1 MKKII
6 FLTCIFLI
14 FNLSYAEEIELK
26 TREDVEI
33 EKMEE
38 QIKNLQDKIENTKK
52 LKSAKDN
59 KNLKVALVLS
69 GGGVKGYA
77 HLGVLRVLERENIKI
92 DYITGT
98 SIGAFVGTL
107 YSIGYSV
114 DEIEKFL
121 DDLNISTFLETV
133 TDNTNLSLE
142 KKESLKKYSAY
153 LSFDN
158 ELNFSFPKGLRGTGE
173 AYLLLKDLLGNYEY
187 MDSFDNFPIPLRI
200 VATNLNT
207 GETKAF
213 SKGDVAKILIASM
226 AIPSIFEPMKIDGEI
241 YVDGLVT
248 RNLPVEEAY
257 DMGADIVIASDIGAP
272 VVEKDDYN
280 ILSVMNQAS
289 TIQASNITKIS
300 REKASILI
308 SPDVKDIS
316 ALDSSKK
323 KELMKLG
330 KVAAEKE
337 IDKIRLLTKNDNEK
351 KKEKFVNDNDV
362 KITINK
368 IEYSEKFSNNTI
380 IVLNDIFKD
389 LLNKPIS
396 KKDIDKKIINIYS
409 SKYMDKVYYT
419 IDGNTLII
427 AGEKPHSNKVGL
439 GFNYLT
445 GYGTTFNI
453 GSDLFFNGK
462 FKNNINLNLKFGDY
476 LGADLSTLSYYG
488 VKNRFGFFTNI
499 GYNESPFF
507 LYENKRKIAKFINRE
522 AYFKLGIFNQPTN
535 NTILSYGVLSE
546 FSSLKQNTGGDTS
559 KSLEYS
565 ENSTKTYLSFKYD
578 SLDSI
583 SNPMKGVK
591 ASFNY
596 NFAGSFGNSKSN
608 LYGPAYTVRGYVP
621 LNPKFSLTYGLDY
634 SSLRGDKIRAD
645 RRIKLG
651 GMHTN
656 MNNNEFEFYGFN
668 YQEKQLK
675 DLINLTLGFKHKIV
689 YSLYFS
695 TKFNIATFNEANSLQ
710 MQNSRA
716 RMWKN
721 YSQGLGFSLSY
732 DSPIG
737 PIEFSVSS
745 DLKNIKP
752 IGSIS
757 IGYKFD

>member
-6 FLTCIFLI
+6 FLTYIFLI
-14 FNLSYAEEIELK
+14 FNLAYTEEIQLK
-26 TREDVEI
+26 TKEDVEI

-98 SIGAFVGTL
+98 SIGALVGTL

-121 DDLNISTFLETV
+121 DDVNVSSFLETV

-158 ELNFSFPKGLRGTGE
+158 ELNFSFPKGLKGTGE
-173 AYLLLKDLLGNYEY
+173 EYLILKKILGKYEY

-213 SKGDVAKILIASM
+213 SKGDVAKVLIASM

-241 YVDGLVT
+241 YVDGLVS

-257 DMGADIVIASDIGAP
+257 EMGADIVIASDIGAP

-280 ILSVMNQAS
+280 ILSVMSQAN
-289 TIQASNITKIS
+289 TIQASNITKVS

-308 SPDVKDIS
+308 SPDIKDIS
-316 ALDSSKK
+316 AIASSKK
-323 KELMKLG
+323 EELMKLG

-362 KITINK
+362 KIIINK

-380 IVLNDIFKD
+380 IVLNDIFKS
-389 LLNKPIS
+389 LLNKPIT
-396 KKDIDKKIINIYS
+396 KKEIDKKIIDIYS

-419 IDGNTLII
+419 IDDNTLII
-427 AGEKPHSNKVGL
+427 DGEKPHSNRVGL

-445 GYGTTFNI
+445 GHGTTFNI

-462 FKNNINLNLKFGDY
+462 FKNSIDLNLKFGDY
-476 LGADLSTLSYYG
+476 LGTDLATLSYYG
-488 VKNRFGFFTNI
+488 IKNRFGFLTNI
-499 GYNESPFF
+499 GYDENPFF
-507 LYENKRKIAKFINRE
+507 LYDNRKKIAKFISRE
-522 AYFKLGIFNQPTN
+522 AYFKLGLFTQPTN
-535 NTILSYGVLSE
+535 NTMFSYGLLSK
-546 FSSLKQNTGGDTS
+546 FSSLKQDTGGNET

-565 ENSTKTYLSFKYD
+565 ENSTKTYLSYKYN

-583 SNPMKGVK
+583 TNPMKGVK
-591 ASFNY
+591 ADFNY
-596 NFAGSFGNSKSN
+596 TFSSSFGKSKSN
-608 LYGPAYTVRGYVP
+608 LYGPAFTLKAYAPIT
-621 LNPKFSLTYGLDY
+621 PKFSFIYGLNY
-634 SSLRGDKIRAD
+634 SSLRGDNIRAD

-651 GMHTN
+651 GIYTN
-656 MNNNEFEFYGFN
+656 MDTNDFEFYGFN
-668 YQEKQLK
+668 YQEKQVK
-675 DLINLTLGFKHKIV
+675 DLISLTLGFKHKIV

-695 TKFNIATFNEANSLQ
+695 TKFNIATFNEENFI
-710 MQNSRA
+710 QNNRT
-716 RMWKN
+716 RMWKD
-721 YSQGLGFSLSY
+721 YSQGLAFSLSY

-737 PIEFSVSS
+737 PIEFSISS
-745 DLKNIKP
+745 DLKNKKP

>member
-6 FLTCIFLI
+6 FLTYIFLI
-14 FNLSYAEEIELK
+14 FNLAYTEEIQLK
-26 TREDVEI
+26 TKEDVEI

-98 SIGAFVGTL
+98 SIGALVGTL

-121 DDLNISTFLETV
+121 DDVNVSSFLETV

-158 ELNFSFPKGLRGTGE
+158 ELNFSFPKGLKGTGE
-173 AYLLLKDLLGNYEY
+173 EYLILKKILGKYEY

-213 SKGDVAKILIASM
+213 SKGDVAKVLIASM

-241 YVDGLVT
+241 YVDGLVS

-257 DMGADIVIASDIGAP
+257 EMGADIVIASDIGAP

-280 ILSVMNQAS
+280 ILSVMSQAN
-289 TIQASNITKIS
+289 TIQASNITKVS

-308 SPDVKDIS
+308 SPDIKDIS
-316 ALDSSKK
+316 AIASSKK
-323 KELMKLG
+323 EELMKLG

-362 KITINK
+362 KIIINK

-380 IVLNDIFKD
+380 IVLNDIFKS
-389 LLNKPIS
+389 LLNKPIT
-396 KKDIDKKIINIYS
+396 KKEIDKKIIDIYS

-419 IDGNTLII
+419 IDDNTLII
-427 AGEKPHSNKVGL
+427 DGEKPHSNRVGL

-445 GYGTTFNI
+445 GHGTTFNI

-462 FKNNINLNLKFGDY
+462 FKNSIDLNLKFGDY
-476 LGADLSTLSYYG
+476 LGTDLATLSYYG
-488 VKNRFGFFTNI
+488 IKNRFGFLTNI
-499 GYNESPFF
+499 GYDENPFF
-507 LYENKRKIAKFINRE
+507 LYDNRKKIAKFISRE
-522 AYFKLGIFNQPTN
+522 AYFKLGLFTQPTN
-535 NTILSYGVLSE
+535 NTMFSYGLLSK
-546 FSSLKQNTGGDTS
+546 FSSLKQDTGGNET

-565 ENSTKTYLSFKYD
+565 ENSTKTYLSYKYN

-583 SNPMKGVK
+583 TNPMKGVK
-591 ASFNY
+591 ADFNY
-596 NFAGSFGNSKSN
+596 TFSSSFGKSKSN
-608 LYGPAYTVRGYVP
+608 LYGPAFTLKAYAPIT
-621 LNPKFSLTYGLDY
+621 PKFSFIYGLNY
-634 SSLRGDKIRAD
+634 SSLRGDNIRAD

-651 GMHTN
+651 GIYTN
-656 MNNNEFEFYGFN
+656 MDTNDFEFYGFN
-668 YQEKQLK
+668 YQEKQVK
-675 DLINLTLGFKHKIV
+675 DLISLTLGFKHKIV

-695 TKFNIATFNEANSLQ
+695 TKFNIATFNEENF
-710 MQNSRA
+710 MQNNRT
-716 RMWKN
+716 RMWKD
-721 YSQGLGFSLSY
+721 YSQGLAFSLSY

-737 PIEFSVSS
+737 PIEFSISS
-745 DLKNIKP
+745 DLKNKKP

>member
-6 FLTCIFLI
+6 FLTYIFLI
-14 FNLSYAEEIELK
+14 FNLAYTEEIQLK
-26 TREDVEI
+26 TKEDVEI

-98 SIGAFVGTL
+98 SIGALVGTL

-121 DDLNISTFLETV
+121 DDVNVSSFLETV

-158 ELNFSFPKGLRGTGE
+158 ELNFSFPKGLKGTGE
-173 AYLLLKDLLGNYEY
+173 EYLILKKILGKYEY

-213 SKGDVAKILIASM
+213 SKGDVAKVLIASM

-241 YVDGLVT
+241 YVDGLVS

-280 ILSVMNQAS
+280 ILSVMSQAN
-289 TIQASNITKIS
+289 TIQASNITKVS

-308 SPDVKDIS
+308 SPDIKDIS
-316 ALDSSKK
+316 AIASSKK
-323 KELMKLG
+323 EELMKLG
-330 KVAAEKE
+330 KLAAEKE

-362 KITINK
+362 KIIINK
-368 IEYSEKFSNNTI
+368 IEYSEKFSNNTV
-380 IVLNDIFKD
+380 IVLNDIFKS
-389 LLNKPIS
+389 LLNKPIT
-396 KKDIDKKIINIYS
+396 KKEIDKKIIDIYS

-419 IDGNTLII
+419 IDDNTLII
-427 AGEKPHSNKVGL
+427 DGEKPHSNRVGL

-462 FKNNINLNLKFGDY
+462 FKNSVDLNLKFGDY
-476 LGADLSTLSYYG
+476 LGADLATLSYYG
-488 VKNRFGFFTNI
+488 IKNRFGFLTNI
-499 GYNESPFF
+499 GYDENPFF
-507 LYENKRKIAKFINRE
+507 LYDNRKKIAKFISRE
-522 AYFKLGIFNQPTN
+522 AYFKLGLFTQPTN
-535 NTILSYGVLSE
+535 NTMFSYGLLSK
-546 FSSLKQNTGGDTS
+546 FSSLKQDTGGNET

-565 ENSTKTYLSFKYD
+565 ENSTKTYLSYKYN

-583 SNPMKGVK
+583 TNPMKGVK
-591 ASFNY
+591 ADFNY
-596 NFAGSFGNSKSN
+596 TFSSSFGKSKSN
-608 LYGPAYTVRGYVP
+608 LYGPAFTLKAYAPIT
-621 LNPKFSLTYGLDY
+621 PKFSFIYGLNY
-634 SSLRGDKIRAD
+634 SSLRGDNIRAD

-651 GMHTN
+651 GIYTN
-656 MNNNEFEFYGFN
+656 MDTNDFEFYGFN
-668 YQEKQLK
+668 YQEKQVK
-675 DLINLTLGFKHKIV
+675 DLISLTLGFKHKIV

-695 TKFNIATFNEANSLQ
+695 TKFNIATFNEENF
-710 MQNSRA
+710 MQNNRT
-716 RMWKN
+716 RMWKD
-721 YSQGLGFSLSY
+721 YSQGLAFSLSY

-737 PIEFSVSS
+737 PIEFSISS
-745 DLKNIKP
+745 DLKNKKP

>member
-6 FLTCIFLI
+6 FLTYIFLI
-14 FNLSYAEEIELK
+14 FNLAYTEEIQLK
-26 TREDVEI
+26 TKEDVEI

-98 SIGAFVGTL
+98 SIGALVGTL

-121 DDLNISTFLETV
+121 DDVNVSSFLETV

-158 ELNFSFPKGLRGTGE
+158 ELNFSFPKGLKGTGE
-173 AYLLLKDLLGNYEY
+173 EYLILKKILGKYEY

-213 SKGDVAKILIASM
+213 SKGDVAKVLIASM

-241 YVDGLVT
+241 YVDGLVS

-280 ILSVMNQAS
+280 ILSVMSQAN
-289 TIQASNITKIS
+289 TIQASNITKVS

-308 SPDVKDIS
+308 SPDIKDIS
-316 ALDSSKK
+316 AIASSKK
-323 KELMKLG
+323 EELMKLG

-337 IDKIRLLTKNDNEK
+337 IDKIRLLAKADNQK
-351 KKEKFVNDNDV
+351 KKEKFVSDNDV
-362 KITINK
+362 KIIINK

-380 IVLNDIFKD
+380 IVLNDIFKS
-389 LLNKPIS
+389 LLNKPIT
-396 KKDIDKKIINIYS
+396 KKEIDKKIIDIYS

-419 IDGNTLII
+419 IDDNTLII
-427 AGEKPHSNKVGL
+427 DGEKPHSNRVGL

-445 GYGTTFNI
+445 GHGTTFNI

-462 FKNNINLNLKFGDY
+462 FKNSIDLNLKFGDY
-476 LGADLSTLSYYG
+476 LGTDLATLSYYG
-488 VKNRFGFFTNI
+488 IKNRFGFLTNI
-499 GYNESPFF
+499 GYDENPFF
-507 LYENKRKIAKFINRE
+507 LYDNRKKIAKFISRE
-522 AYFKLGIFNQPTN
+522 AYFKLGLFTQPTN
-535 NTILSYGVLSE
+535 NTMFSYGLLSK
-546 FSSLKQNTGGDTS
+546 FSSLKQDTGGNET

-565 ENSTKTYLSFKYD
+565 ENSTKTYLSYKYN

-583 SNPMKGVK
+583 TNPMKGVK
-591 ASFNY
+591 ADFNY
-596 NFAGSFGNSKSN
+596 TFSSSFGKSKSN
-608 LYGPAYTVRGYVP
+608 LYGPAFTLKAYAPIT
-621 LNPKFSLTYGLDY
+621 PKFSFIYGLNY
-634 SSLRGDKIRAD
+634 SSLRGDNIRAD

-651 GMHTN
+651 GIYTN
-656 MNNNEFEFYGFN
+656 MDTNDFEFYGFN
-668 YQEKQLK
+668 YQEKQVK
-675 DLINLTLGFKHKIV
+675 DLISLTLGFKHKIV

-695 TKFNIATFNEANSLQ
+695 TKFNIATFNEENF
-710 MQNSRA
+710 MQNNRT
-716 RMWKN
+716 RMWKD
-721 YSQGLGFSLSY
+721 YSQGLAFSLSY

-737 PIEFSVSS
+737 PIEFSISS
-745 DLKNIKP
+745 DLKNKKP

>member
-6 FLTCIFLI
+6 FLTYIFLI
-14 FNLSYAEEIELK
+14 FNLAYTEEIQLK
-26 TREDVEI
+26 TKEDVEI

-98 SIGAFVGTL
+98 SIGALVGTL

-121 DDLNISTFLETV
+121 DDVNVSSFLETV

-158 ELNFSFPKGLRGTGE
+158 ELNFSFPKGLKGTGE
-173 AYLLLKDLLGNYEY
+173 EYLILKKILGKYEY

-213 SKGDVAKILIASM
+213 SKGDVAKVLIASM

-241 YVDGLVT
+241 YVDGLVS

-257 DMGADIVIASDIGAP
+257 EMGADIVIASDIGAP

-280 ILSVMNQAS
+280 ILSVMSQAN
-289 TIQASNITKIS
+289 TIQASNITKVS

-308 SPDVKDIS
+308 SPDIKDIS
-316 ALDSSKK
+316 AIASSKK
-323 KELMKLG
+323 EELMKLG
-330 KVAAEKE
+330 KLAAEKE

-362 KITINK
+362 KIVINK
-368 IEYSEKFSNNTI
+368 IEYSEKFSNNTV
-380 IVLNDIFKD
+380 IVLNDIFKS
-389 LLNKPIS
+389 LLNKPIT
-396 KKDIDKKIINIYS
+396 KKEIDKKIIDIYS

-419 IDGNTLII
+419 IDDNTLII
-427 AGEKPHSNKVGL
+427 DGEKPHSNRVGL

-462 FKNNINLNLKFGDY
+462 FKNSIDLNLKFGDY
-476 LGADLSTLSYYG
+476 LGTDLATLSYYG
-488 VKNRFGFFTNI
+488 IKNRFGFLTNI
-499 GYNESPFF
+499 GYDENPFF
-507 LYENKRKIAKFINRE
+507 LYDNRKKIAKFISRE
-522 AYFKLGIFNQPTN
+522 AYFKLGLFTQPTN
-535 NTILSYGVLSE
+535 NTMFSYGLLSK
-546 FSSLKQNTGGDTS
+546 FSSLKQDTGGNET

-565 ENSTKTYLSFKYD
+565 ENSTKTYLSYKYN

-583 SNPMKGVK
+583 TNPMKGVK
-591 ASFNY
+591 ADFNY
-596 NFAGSFGNSKSN
+596 TFSSSFGKSKSN
-608 LYGPAYTVRGYVP
+608 LYGPAFTLKAYAPIT
-621 LNPKFSLTYGLDY
+621 PKFSFIYGLNY
-634 SSLRGDKIRAD
+634 SSLRGDNIRAD

-651 GMHTN
+651 GIYTN
-656 MNNNEFEFYGFN
+656 MDTNDFEFYGFN
-668 YQEKQLK
+668 YQEKQVK
-675 DLINLTLGFKHKIV
+675 DLISLTLGFKHKIV

-695 TKFNIATFNEANSLQ
+695 TKFNIATFNEENF
-710 MQNSRA
+710 MQNNRTG
-716 RMWKN
+716 MWKD
-721 YSQGLGFSLSY
+721 YSQGLAFSLSY

-737 PIEFSVSS
+737 PIEFSISS
-745 DLKNIKP
+745 DLKNKKP

>member
-6 FLTCIFLI
+6 FLTYIFLI
-14 FNLSYAEEIELK
+14 FNLTYAEEIQLK
-26 TREDVEI
+26 TKEDVEI

-38 QIKNLQDKIENTKK
+38 QIKNLQTKIENTKK

-121 DDLNISTFLETV
+121 DDVNVSNFLETIA
-133 TDNTNLSLE
+133 DNTNLSLE
-142 KKESLKKYSAY
+142 KKESLKKYSVH

-173 AYLLLKDLLGNYEY
+173 AYLLLKSLLGNYEY

-213 SKGDVAKILIASM
+213 SKGDVAKTLIASM

-337 IDKIRLLTKNDNEK
+337 IDKIRLLTKNNNEK

-419 IDGNTLII
+419 IDDNTLII

-476 LGADLSTLSYYG
+476 LGADLGTLSYYG

-535 NTILSYGVLSE
+535 NTMLSYGVLSE

-608 LYGPAYTVRGYVP
+608 SYGPAYTIRGYVP

-675 DLINLTLGFKHKIV
+675 DLINLTLGFKHKVV
-689 YSLYFS
+689 YSLYFN

-710 MQNSRA
+710 NNRA
-716 RMWKN
+716 RMWKD

>member
-6 FLTCIFLI
+6 FLTYIFLI
-14 FNLSYAEEIELK
+14 FNLAYTEEIQLK
-26 TREDVEI
+26 TKEDVEI

-98 SIGAFVGTL
+98 SIGALVGTL

-121 DDLNISTFLETV
+121 DDVNVSSFLETV

-158 ELNFSFPKGLRGTGE
+158 ELNFSFPKGLKGTGE
-173 AYLLLKDLLGNYEY
+173 EYLILKKILGKYEY

-213 SKGDVAKILIASM
+213 SKGDVAKVLIASM

-241 YVDGLVT
+241 YVDGLVS

-257 DMGADIVIASDIGAP
+257 EMGADIVIASDIGAP

-280 ILSVMNQAS
+280 ILSVMSQAN
-289 TIQASNITKIS
+289 TIQASNITKVS

-308 SPDVKDIS
+308 SPDIKDIS
-316 ALDSSKK
+316 AIASSKK
-323 KELMKLG
+323 EELMKLG
-330 KVAAEKE
+330 KLAAEKE

-362 KITINK
+362 KIIINK
-368 IEYSEKFSNNTI
+368 IEYSEKFSNNTV
-380 IVLNDIFKD
+380 IVLNDIFKS
-389 LLNKPIS
+389 LLNKPIT
-396 KKDIDKKIINIYS
+396 KKEIDKKIIDIYS

-419 IDGNTLII
+419 IDDNTLII
-427 AGEKPHSNKVGL
+427 DGEKPHSNRVGL

-462 FKNNINLNLKFGDY
+462 FKNSVDLNLKFGDY
-476 LGADLSTLSYYG
+476 LGADLATLSYYG
-488 VKNRFGFFTNI
+488 IKNRFGFLTNI
-499 GYNESPFF
+499 GYDENPFF
-507 LYENKRKIAKFINRE
+507 LYDNRKKNAKFISRE
-522 AYFKLGIFNQPTN
+522 AYFKLGLFTQPTN
-535 NTILSYGVLSE
+535 NTMFSYGLLSK
-546 FSSLKQNTGGDTS
+546 FSSLKQDTGGNET

-565 ENSTKTYLSFKYD
+565 ENSTKTYLSYKYN

-583 SNPMKGVK
+583 TNPMKGVK
-591 ASFNY
+591 ADFNY
-596 NFAGSFGNSKSN
+596 TFSSSFGKSKSN
-608 LYGPAYTVRGYVP
+608 LYGPAFTLKAYAPIT
-621 LNPKFSLTYGLDY
+621 PKFSFIYGLNY
-634 SSLRGDKIRAD
+634 SSLRGDNIRAD

-651 GMHTN
+651 GIYTN
-656 MNNNEFEFYGFN
+656 MDTNDFEFYGFN
-668 YQEKQLK
+668 YQEKQVK
-675 DLINLTLGFKHKIV
+675 DLISLTLGFKHKIV

-695 TKFNIATFNEANSLQ
+695 TKFNIATFNEENF
-710 MQNSRA
+710 MQNNRT
-716 RMWKN
+716 RMWKD
-721 YSQGLGFSLSY
+721 YSQGLAFSLSY

-737 PIEFSVSS
+737 PIEFSISS
-745 DLKNIKP
+745 DLKNKKP

>member
-6 FLTCIFLI
+6 FLTYIFLI
-14 FNLSYAEEIELK
+14 FNLAYTEEIQLK
-26 TREDVEI
+26 TKEDVEI

-98 SIGAFVGTL
+98 SIGALIGTL

-121 DDLNISTFLETV
+121 DDINVSSFLETV

-158 ELNFSFPKGLRGTGE
+158 ELNFSFPKGLKGTGE
-173 AYLLLKDLLGNYEY
+173 EYLILKKMLGKYEY
-187 MDSFDNFPIPLRI
+187 MDSFDNFPIPLRT

-213 SKGDVAKILIASM
+213 SKGDVAKVLIASM

-241 YVDGLVT
+241 YVDGLVS

-280 ILSVMNQAS
+280 ILSVMSQAN
-289 TIQASNITKIS
+289 TIQASNITKVS

-308 SPDVKDIS
+308 SPDIKDIS
-316 ALDSSKK
+316 AIASSKK
-323 KELMKLG
+323 EELMKLG

-351 KKEKFVNDNDV
+351 KKEKFVSDNDV
-362 KITINK
+362 KIIINK
-368 IEYSEKFSNNTI
+368 IEYSEKFSNNSI
-380 IVLNDIFKD
+380 IVLNDIFKS
-389 LLNKPIS
+389 LLHKPIT
-396 KKDIDKKIINIYS
+396 KKEIDKKIIDIYS

-419 IDGNTLII
+419 IDDNTLII
-427 AGEKPHSNKVGL
+427 DGEKPHSNRVGL

-462 FKNNINLNLKFGDY
+462 FKNSVDLNLKFGDY
-476 LGADLSTLSYYG
+476 LGADLATLSYYG
-488 VKNRFGFFTNI
+488 IKNRFGFLTNI
-499 GYNESPFF
+499 GYDENPFF
-507 LYENKRKIAKFINRE
+507 LYDNRKKIAKFISRE
-522 AYFKLGIFNQPTN
+522 AYFKLGLFTQPTN
-535 NTILSYGVLSE
+535 NTMFSYGLLSK
-546 FSSLKQNTGGDTS
+546 FSSLKQDTGGNET

-565 ENSTKTYLSFKYD
+565 ENSTKTYLSYKYN

-583 SNPMKGVK
+583 TNPMKGVK
-591 ASFNY
+591 ADFNY
-596 NFAGSFGNSKSN
+596 TFSSSFGKSKSN
-608 LYGPAYTVRGYVP
+608 LYGPAFTLKAYAPIT
-621 LNPKFSLTYGLDY
+621 PKFSFIYGLNY
-634 SSLRGDKIRAD
+634 SSLRGDNIRAD

-651 GMHTN
+651 GIYTN
-656 MNNNEFEFYGFN
+656 MDTNDFEFYGFN
-668 YQEKQLK
+668 YQEKQVK
-675 DLINLTLGFKHKIV
+675 DLISLTLGFKHKIV

-695 TKFNIATFNEANSLQ
+695 TKFNIATFNEENF
-710 MQNSRA
+710 MQNNRT
-716 RMWKN
+716 RMWKD
-721 YSQGLGFSLSY
+721 YSQGLAFSLSY

-737 PIEFSVSS
+737 PIEFSISS
-745 DLKNIKP
+745 DLKNKKP

>member
-6 FLTCIFLI
+6 FLTYIFLI

-38 QIKNLQDKIENTKK
+38 QIKKLQDKIENTKK
-52 LKSAKDN
+52 LKSAKNN

-114 DEIEKFL
+114 DEIEKLL

-158 ELNFSFPKGLRGTGE
+158 ELNFSFPKGLKGTGE
-173 AYLLLKDLLGNYEY
+173 EYLILKKMLGKYEY
-187 MDSFDNFPIPLRI
+187 MDNFDDFPIPLRI

-213 SKGDVAKILIASM
+213 SKGDVAKALIASM

-280 ILSVMNQAS
+280 ILSVMSQAN
-289 TIQASNITKIS
+289 TIQASNITKVS

-316 ALDSSKK
+316 AIASSKK
-323 KELMKLG
+323 EELMKLG
-330 KVAAEKE
+330 KIAAEKE
-337 IDKIRLLTKNDNEK
+337 IDKIRLLAKNDNEK

-362 KITINK
+362 KVTINK

-419 IDGNTLII
+419 IDDDTLII
-427 AGEKPHSNKVGL
+427 DGEKPHSNKIGL

-476 LGADLSTLSYYG
+476 LGADLGTLSYYG

-507 LYENKRKIAKFINRE
+507 LYENKRKVAKFINRE

-535 NTILSYGVLSE
+535 NTMLSYGVLSE

-591 ASFNY
+591 ANFNY

-675 DLINLTLGFKHKIV
+675 DLINLTLGFKHKVV
-689 YSLYFS
+689 YSLYFN

-710 MQNSRA
+710 NNRA
-716 RMWKN
+716 RMWKD

>member
-1 MKKII
+1 
-6 FLTCIFLI
+6 
-14 FNLSYAEEIELK
+14 
-26 TREDVEI
+26 
-33 EKMEE
+33 
-38 QIKNLQDKIENTKK
+38 
-52 LKSAKDN
+52 
-59 KNLKVALVLS
+59 
-69 GGGVKGYA
+69 
-77 HLGVLRVLERENIKI
+77 
-92 DYITGT
+92 
-98 SIGAFVGTL
+98 
-107 YSIGYSV
+107 
-114 DEIEKFL
+114 
-121 DDLNISTFLETV
+121 
-133 TDNTNLSLE
+133 
-142 KKESLKKYSAY
+142 
-153 LSFDN
+153 
-158 ELNFSFPKGLRGTGE
+158 
-173 AYLLLKDLLGNYEY
+173 
-187 MDSFDNFPIPLRI
+187 
-200 VATNLNT
+200 
-207 GETKAF
+207 
-213 SKGDVAKILIASM
+213 
-226 AIPSIFEPMKIDGEI
+226 
-241 YVDGLVT
+241 
-248 RNLPVEEAY
+248 
-257 DMGADIVIASDIGAP
+257 
-272 VVEKDDYN
+272 
-280 ILSVMNQAS
+280 
-289 TIQASNITKIS
+289 
-300 REKASILI
+300 
-308 SPDVKDIS
+308 
-316 ALDSSKK
+316 
-323 KELMKLG
+323 MKLG
-330 KVAAEKE
+330 KVEAEKE

-476 LGADLSTLSYYG
+476 LGADLGTLSYYG

-535 NTILSYGVLSE
+535 NTMLSYGVLSE

-608 LYGPAYTVRGYVP
+608 SYGPAYTIRGYVP

-675 DLINLTLGFKHKIV
+675 DLINLTLGFKHKVV
-689 YSLYFS
+689 YSLYFN
-695 TKFNIATFNEANSLQ
+695 TKFNIATFNEANS
-710 MQNSRA
+710 MQNNRA
-716 RMWKN
+716 RMWKD

>member
-6 FLTCIFLI
+6 FLTYIFLI
-14 FNLSYAEEIELK
+14 FNLAYTEEIQLK
-26 TREDVEI
+26 TKEDVEI

-98 SIGAFVGTL
+98 SIGALVGTL

-121 DDLNISTFLETV
+121 DDVNVSSFLETV

-158 ELNFSFPKGLRGTGE
+158 ELNFSFPKGLKGTGE
-173 AYLLLKDLLGNYEY
+173 EYLILKKILGKYEY
-187 MDSFDNFPIPLRI
+187 MDSFDSFPIPLRI

-213 SKGDVAKILIASM
+213 SKGDVAKVLIASM

-241 YVDGLVT
+241 YVDGLVS

-257 DMGADIVIASDIGAP
+257 EMGADIVIASDIGAP

-280 ILSVMNQAS
+280 ILSVMSQAN
-289 TIQASNITKIS
+289 TIQASNITKVS

-308 SPDVKDIS
+308 SPDIKDIS
-316 ALDSSKK
+316 AIASSKK
-323 KELMKLG
+323 EELMKLG
-330 KVAAEKE
+330 KLAAEKE

-362 KITINK
+362 KIIINK
-368 IEYSEKFSNNTI
+368 IEYSEKFSNNTV
-380 IVLNDIFKD
+380 IVLNDIFKS
-389 LLNKPIS
+389 LLNKPIT
-396 KKDIDKKIINIYS
+396 KKEIDKKIIDIYS

-419 IDGNTLII
+419 IDDNTLII
-427 AGEKPHSNKVGL
+427 DGEKPHSNRVGL

-462 FKNNINLNLKFGDY
+462 FKNSVDLNLKFGDY
-476 LGADLSTLSYYG
+476 LGADLATLSYYG
-488 VKNRFGFFTNI
+488 IKNRFGFLTNI
-499 GYNESPFF
+499 GYDENPFF
-507 LYENKRKIAKFINRE
+507 LYDNRKKIAKFISRE
-522 AYFKLGIFNQPTN
+522 AYFKLGLFTQPTN
-535 NTILSYGVLSE
+535 NTMFSYGLLSK
-546 FSSLKQNTGGDTS
+546 FSSLKQDTGGNET

-565 ENSTKTYLSFKYD
+565 ENSTKTYLSYKYN

-583 SNPMKGVK
+583 TNPMKGVK
-591 ASFNY
+591 ADFNY
-596 NFAGSFGNSKSN
+596 TFSSSFGKSKSN
-608 LYGPAYTVRGYVP
+608 LYGPAFTLKAYAPIT
-621 LNPKFSLTYGLDY
+621 PKFSFIYGLNY
-634 SSLRGDKIRAD
+634 SSLRGDNIRAD

-651 GMHTN
+651 GIYTN
-656 MNNNEFEFYGFN
+656 MDTNDFEFYGFN
-668 YQEKQLK
+668 YQEKQVK
-675 DLINLTLGFKHKIV
+675 DLISLTLGFKHKIV

-695 TKFNIATFNEANSLQ
+695 TKFNIATFNEENF
-710 MQNSRA
+710 MQNNRT
-716 RMWKN
+716 RMWKD
-721 YSQGLGFSLSY
+721 YSQGLAFSLSY

-737 PIEFSVSS
+737 PIEFSISS
-745 DLKNIKP
+745 DLKNKKP

>member
-6 FLTCIFLI
+6 FLTYIFLI
-14 FNLSYAEEIELK
+14 FNLAYAEEIQLK
-26 TREDVEI
+26 TKEDVEI

-77 HLGVLRVLERENIKI
+77 HLGVLRVLEKENIKI

-98 SIGAFVGTL
+98 SIGAFIGTM

-114 DEIEKFL
+114 DEIEKLL
-121 DDLNISTFLETV
+121 DDLNIGNFLENV
-133 TDNTNLSLE
+133 TDNTNLSLD
-142 KKESLKKYSAY
+142 KKESLKKYSVH

-158 ELNFSFPKGLRGTGE
+158 ELNFSFPKGLKGTGE
-173 AYLLLKDLLGNYEY
+173 EYLILKKLLGKYEY
-187 MDSFDNFPIPLRI
+187 MDNFDNFPIPLRI

-213 SKGDVAKILIASM
+213 SRGDVAKVLIASM
-226 AIPSIFEPMKIDGEI
+226 SIPSIFEPMKIDGEI

-257 DMGADIVIASDIGAP
+257 EMGADIVIASDIGAP
-272 VVEKDDYN
+272 VIEKDDYN
-280 ILSVMNQAS
+280 ILSVLSQAN
-289 TIQASNITKIS
+289 TIQASNVTKIS

-323 KELMKLG
+323 EELIKLG

-337 IDKIRLLTKNDNEK
+337 LDKIKLLTKADNKK
-351 KKEKFVNDNDV
+351 KKENFVSDNDV

-389 LLNKPIS
+389 LLNKPIT
-396 KKDIDKKIINIYS
+396 KNDIDRKIVDIYS
-409 SKYMDKVYYT
+409 AKYMDKVYYT

-427 AGEKPHSNKVGL
+427 DGEKPHSNKIGL

-453 GSDLFFNGK
+453 GSDLVFNGK
-462 FKNNINLNLKFGDY
+462 FNNNINFNFKFGDY
-476 LGADLSTLSYYG
+476 LGADLATLSYYG
-488 VKNRFGFFTNI
+488 VKNRFGFLTDI
-499 GYNESPFF
+499 GYDENPFF
-507 LYENKRKIAKFINRE
+507 LYDNKRKSAKFISRE
-522 AYFKLGIFNQPTN
+522 AYFKLGLFTQPTN
-535 NTILSYGVLSE
+535 STMLSYGILSK
-546 FSSLKQNTGGDTS
+546 FSSLKQDTGGNET

-565 ENSTKTYLSFKYD
+565 ENSTKTYLSYKYN

-583 SNPMKGVK
+583 TNPMKGVK
-591 ASFNY
+591 ADFVY
-596 NFAGSFGNSKSN
+596 NFSSSFGKSKSN
-608 LYGPAYTVRGYVP
+608 LYGPTFTLKGYVP
-621 LNPKFSLTYGLDY
+621 VNPRFSLMYGLNY
-634 SSLRGDKIRAD
+634 SSLRGDNIRAD

-651 GMHTN
+651 GMYTN
-656 MNNNEFEFYGFN
+656 IDNNDFEFYGYN
-668 YQEKQLK
+668 YQEKQMK

-689 YSLYFS
+689 YSLYFN
-695 TKFNIATFNEANSLQ
+695 TKFNIATFNEDNPMQRYNS
-710 MQNSRA
+710 
-716 RMWKN
+716 RMWKD
-721 YSQGLGFSLSY
+721 YSQGLGFSLTY

-745 DLKNIKP
+745 DLQNIKP

>member
-6 FLTCIFLI
+6 FLTYIFLI
-14 FNLSYAEEIELK
+14 FNFTYAEEIQLK
-26 TREDVEI
+26 TKEDVEI

-98 SIGAFVGTL
+98 SIGALIGTL

-121 DDLNISTFLETV
+121 DDINVSSFLETV

-158 ELNFSFPKGLRGTGE
+158 ELNFSFPKGLKGTGE
-173 AYLLLKDLLGNYEY
+173 EYLILKKMLGKYEY

-213 SKGDVAKILIASM
+213 SKGDVAKVLIASM
-226 AIPSIFEPMKIDGEI
+226 SIPSIFEPMKIDGEI

-257 DMGADIVIASDIGAP
+257 EMGADIVIASDIGAP

-280 ILSVMNQAS
+280 ILSVMSQAN
-289 TIQASNITKIS
+289 TIQASNITKVS

-308 SPDVKDIS
+308 SPDIKDIS
-316 ALDSSKK
+316 AIASSKK
-323 KELMKLG
+323 EELMKLG

-362 KITINK
+362 KIIINK

-380 IVLNDIFKD
+380 IVLNDIFKS
-389 LLNKPIS
+389 LLNKPIT
-396 KKDIDKKIINIYS
+396 KKEIDKKIIDIYS

-419 IDGNTLII
+419 IDDNTLII
-427 AGEKPHSNKVGL
+427 DGEKPHSNRVGL

-462 FKNNINLNLKFGDY
+462 FKNSIDLNLKFGDY
-476 LGADLSTLSYYG
+476 LGTDLATLSYYG
-488 VKNRFGFFTNI
+488 IKNRFGFLTNI
-499 GYNESPFF
+499 GYDENPFF
-507 LYENKRKIAKFINRE
+507 LYDNRKKIAKFISRE
-522 AYFKLGIFNQPTN
+522 AYFKLGLFTQPTN
-535 NTILSYGVLSE
+535 NTMFSYGLLSK
-546 FSSLKQNTGGDTS
+546 FSSLKQDTGGNET

-565 ENSTKTYLSFKYD
+565 ENSTKTYLSYKYN

-583 SNPMKGVK
+583 TNPMKGVK
-591 ASFNY
+591 ADFNY
-596 NFAGSFGNSKSN
+596 TFSSSFGKSKSN
-608 LYGPAYTVRGYVP
+608 LYGPAFTLKAYAPIT
-621 LNPKFSLTYGLDY
+621 PKFSFIYGLNY
-634 SSLRGDKIRAD
+634 SSLRGDNIRAD

-651 GMHTN
+651 GIYTN
-656 MNNNEFEFYGFN
+656 MDTNDFEFYGFN
-668 YQEKQLK
+668 YQEKQVK
-675 DLINLTLGFKHKIV
+675 DLISLTLGFKHKIV

-695 TKFNIATFNEANSLQ
+695 TKFNIATFNEENF
-710 MQNSRA
+710 MQNNRT
-716 RMWKN
+716 RMWKD
-721 YSQGLGFSLSY
+721 YSQGLAFSLSY

-737 PIEFSVSS
+737 PIEFSISS
-745 DLKNIKP
+745 DLKNKKP

>member
-6 FLTCIFLI
+6 FLTYIFLI
-14 FNLSYAEEIELK
+14 FNFAYAEEIRLK
-26 TREDVEI
+26 TKEDVEI

-98 SIGAFVGTL
+98 SIGALVGTL

-121 DDLNISTFLETV
+121 DDVNVSSFLETV

-158 ELNFSFPKGLRGTGE
+158 ELNFSFPKGLKGTGE
-173 AYLLLKDLLGNYEY
+173 EYLILKKILGKYEY

-213 SKGDVAKILIASM
+213 SKGDVAKVLIASM

-241 YVDGLVT
+241 YVDGLVS

-257 DMGADIVIASDIGAP
+257 EMGADIVIASDIGAP

-280 ILSVMNQAS
+280 ILSVMSQAN
-289 TIQASNITKIS
+289 TIQASNITKVS

-308 SPDVKDIS
+308 SPDIKDIS
-316 ALDSSKK
+316 AIASSKK
-323 KELMKLG
+323 EELMKLG

-362 KITINK
+362 KIIINK
-368 IEYSEKFSNNTI
+368 IEYSEKFSNNTV
-380 IVLNDIFKD
+380 IVLNDIFKS
-389 LLNKPIS
+389 LLNKPIT
-396 KKDIDKKIINIYS
+396 KKEIDKKIIDIYS

-419 IDGNTLII
+419 IDDNTLII
-427 AGEKPHSNKVGL
+427 DGEKPHSNRVGL

-462 FKNNINLNLKFGDY
+462 FKNSIDLNLKFGDY
-476 LGADLSTLSYYG
+476 LGTDLATLSYYG
-488 VKNRFGFFTNI
+488 IKNRFGFLTNI
-499 GYNESPFF
+499 GYDENPFF
-507 LYENKRKIAKFINRE
+507 LYDNRKKIAKFISRE
-522 AYFKLGIFNQPTN
+522 AYFKLGLFTQPTN
-535 NTILSYGVLSE
+535 NTMFSYGLLSK
-546 FSSLKQNTGGDTS
+546 FSSLKQDTGGNET

-565 ENSTKTYLSFKYD
+565 ENSTKTYLSYKYN

-583 SNPMKGVK
+583 TNPMKGVK
-591 ASFNY
+591 ADFNY
-596 NFAGSFGNSKSN
+596 TFSSSFGKSKSN
-608 LYGPAYTVRGYVP
+608 LYGPAFTLKAYAPIT
-621 LNPKFSLTYGLDY
+621 PKFSFIYGLNY
-634 SSLRGDKIRAD
+634 SSLRGDNIRAD

-651 GMHTN
+651 GIYTN
-656 MNNNEFEFYGFN
+656 MDTNDFEFYGFN
-668 YQEKQLK
+668 YQEKQVK
-675 DLINLTLGFKHKIV
+675 DLISLTLGFKHKIV

-695 TKFNIATFNEANSLQ
+695 TKFNIATFNEENF
-710 MQNSRA
+710 MQNNRT
-716 RMWKN
+716 RMWKD
-721 YSQGLGFSLSY
+721 YSQGLAFSLSY

-737 PIEFSVSS
+737 PIEFSISS
-745 DLKNIKP
+745 DLKNKKP

>member
-6 FLTCIFLI
+6 FLTYIFLI
-14 FNLSYAEEIELK
+14 FNFTYAEEIQLK
-26 TREDVEI
+26 TKEDVEI

-98 SIGAFVGTL
+98 SIGALVGTL

-121 DDLNISTFLETV
+121 DDVNVSSFLETV

-158 ELNFSFPKGLRGTGE
+158 ELNFSFPKGLKGTGE
-173 AYLLLKDLLGNYEY
+173 EYLILKKILGKYEY

-213 SKGDVAKILIASM
+213 SKGDVAKVLIASM

-241 YVDGLVT
+241 YVDGLVS

-257 DMGADIVIASDIGAP
+257 EMGADIVIASDIGAP

-280 ILSVMNQAS
+280 ILSVMSQAN
-289 TIQASNITKIS
+289 TIQASNITKVS

-308 SPDVKDIS
+308 SPDIKDIS
-316 ALDSSKK
+316 AIASSKK
-323 KELMKLG
+323 EELMKLG
-330 KVAAEKE
+330 KLAAEKE

-362 KITINK
+362 KIVINK
-368 IEYSEKFSNNTI
+368 IEYSEKFSNNTV
-380 IVLNDIFKD
+380 IVLNDIFKS
-389 LLNKPIS
+389 LLNKPIT
-396 KKDIDKKIINIYS
+396 KKEIDKKIIDIYS

-419 IDGNTLII
+419 IDDNTLII
-427 AGEKPHSNKVGL
+427 DGEKPHSNRVGL

-462 FKNNINLNLKFGDY
+462 FKNSVDLNLKFGDY
-476 LGADLSTLSYYG
+476 LGADLATLSYYG
-488 VKNRFGFFTNI
+488 IKNRFGFLTNI
-499 GYNESPFF
+499 GYDENPFF
-507 LYENKRKIAKFINRE
+507 LYDNRKKIAKFISRE
-522 AYFKLGIFNQPTN
+522 AYFKLGLFTQPTN
-535 NTILSYGVLSE
+535 NTMFSYGLLSK
-546 FSSLKQNTGGDTS
+546 FSSLKQDTGGNET

-565 ENSTKTYLSFKYD
+565 ENSTKTYLSYKYN

-583 SNPMKGVK
+583 TNPMKGVK
-591 ASFNY
+591 ADFNY
-596 NFAGSFGNSKSN
+596 TFSSSFGKSKSN
-608 LYGPAYTVRGYVP
+608 LYGPAFTLKAYAPIT
-621 LNPKFSLTYGLDY
+621 PKFSFIYGLNY
-634 SSLRGDKIRAD
+634 SSLRGDNIRAD

-651 GMHTN
+651 GIYTN
-656 MNNNEFEFYGFN
+656 MDTNDFEFYGFN
-668 YQEKQLK
+668 YQEKQVK
-675 DLINLTLGFKHKIV
+675 DLISLTLGFKHKIV

-695 TKFNIATFNEANSLQ
+695 TKFNIATFNEENF
-710 MQNSRA
+710 MQNNRT
-716 RMWKN
+716 RMWKD
-721 YSQGLGFSLSY
+721 YSQGLAFSLSY

-737 PIEFSVSS
+737 PIEFSISS
-745 DLKNIKP
+745 DLKNKKP

>member
-6 FLTCIFLI
+6 FLTYIFLI
-14 FNLSYAEEIELK
+14 FNLSYAEEIQLK

-121 DDLNISTFLETV
+121 DDVNVSNFLETI

-142 KKESLKKYSAY
+142 KKESLKKYSVH

-173 AYLLLKDLLGNYEY
+173 AYLLLKKLLGKYEY
-187 MDSFDNFPIPLRI
+187 MDNFDNFPIPLRI

-213 SKGDVAKILIASM
+213 SKGDVAKALIASM

-330 KVAAEKE
+330 KVEAEKE

-476 LGADLSTLSYYG
+476 LGADLGTLSYYG

-535 NTILSYGVLSE
+535 NTMLSYGVLSE

-608 LYGPAYTVRGYVP
+608 SYGPAYTIRGYVP

-675 DLINLTLGFKHKIV
+675 DLINLTLGFKHKVV
-689 YSLYFS
+689 YSLYFN
-695 TKFNIATFNEANSLQ
+695 TKFNIATFNEANS
-710 MQNSRA
+710 MQNNRA
-716 RMWKN
+716 RMWKD

>member
-6 FLTCIFLI
+6 FLTYIFLI
-14 FNLSYAEEIELK
+14 FNLAYAEEIQLK
-26 TREDVEI
+26 TKEDVEI

-98 SIGAFVGTL
+98 SIGALIGTL

-121 DDLNISTFLETV
+121 DDINVSSFLETV

-158 ELNFSFPKGLRGTGE
+158 ELNFSFPKGLKGTGE
-173 AYLLLKDLLGNYEY
+173 EYLILKKILGKYEY

-213 SKGDVAKILIASM
+213 SKGDVAKVLIASM

-241 YVDGLVT
+241 YVDGLVS

-257 DMGADIVIASDIGAP
+257 EMGADIVIASDIGAP

-280 ILSVMNQAS
+280 ILSVMSQAN
-289 TIQASNITKIS
+289 TIQASNITKVS

-308 SPDVKDIS
+308 SPDIKDIS
-316 ALDSSKK
+316 AIASSKK
-323 KELMKLG
+323 EELMKLG

-362 KITINK
+362 KIIINK
-368 IEYSEKFSNNTI
+368 IEYSEKFSNNTV
-380 IVLNDIFKD
+380 IVLNDIFKS
-389 LLNKPIS
+389 LLNKPIT
-396 KKDIDKKIINIYS
+396 KKEIDKKIIDIYS

-419 IDGNTLII
+419 IDDNTLII
-427 AGEKPHSNKVGL
+427 DGEKPHSNRIGL

-462 FKNNINLNLKFGDY
+462 FKNSIDLNLKFGDY
-476 LGADLSTLSYYG
+476 LGTDLATLSYYG
-488 VKNRFGFFTNI
+488 IKNRFGFLTNI
-499 GYNESPFF
+499 GYDENPFF
-507 LYENKRKIAKFINRE
+507 LYDNRKKIAKFISRE
-522 AYFKLGIFNQPTN
+522 AYFKLGLFTQPTN
-535 NTILSYGVLSE
+535 NTMFSYGLLSK
-546 FSSLKQNTGGDTS
+546 FSSLKQDTGGNET

-565 ENSTKTYLSFKYD
+565 ENSTKTYLSYKYN

-583 SNPMKGVK
+583 TNPMKGVK
-591 ASFNY
+591 ADFNY
-596 NFAGSFGNSKSN
+596 TFSSSFGKSKSN
-608 LYGPAYTVRGYVP
+608 LYGPAFTLKAYAPIT
-621 LNPKFSLTYGLDY
+621 PKFSFIYGLNY
-634 SSLRGDKIRAD
+634 SSLRGDNIRAD

-651 GMHTN
+651 GIYTN
-656 MNNNEFEFYGFN
+656 MDTNDFEFYGFN
-668 YQEKQLK
+668 YQEKQVK
-675 DLINLTLGFKHKIV
+675 DLISLTLGFKHKVV

-695 TKFNIATFNEANSLQ
+695 TKFNIATFNEENF
-710 MQNSRA
+710 MQNNRT
-716 RMWKN
+716 RMWKD
-721 YSQGLGFSLSY
+721 YSQGLAFSLSY

-737 PIEFSVSS
+737 PIEFSISS
-745 DLKNIKP
+745 DLKNKKP

>member
-6 FLTCIFLI
+6 FLAYIFLI
-14 FNLSYAEEIELK
+14 FNLAYTEEIQLK
-26 TREDVEI
+26 TKEDVEI

-98 SIGAFVGTL
+98 SIGALVGTL

-121 DDLNISTFLETV
+121 DDVNVSSFLETV

-158 ELNFSFPKGLRGTGE
+158 ELNFSFPKGLKGTGE
-173 AYLLLKDLLGNYEY
+173 EYLILKKILGKYEY

-213 SKGDVAKILIASM
+213 SKGDVAKVLIASM

-241 YVDGLVT
+241 YVDGLVS

-257 DMGADIVIASDIGAP
+257 EMGADIVIASDIGAP

-280 ILSVMNQAS
+280 ILSVMSQAN
-289 TIQASNITKIS
+289 TIQASNITKVS

-308 SPDVKDIS
+308 SPDIKDIS
-316 ALDSSKK
+316 AIASSKK
-323 KELMKLG
+323 EELMKLG
-330 KVAAEKE
+330 KLAAEKE

-362 KITINK
+362 KIIINK
-368 IEYSEKFSNNTI
+368 IEYSEKFSNNTV
-380 IVLNDIFKD
+380 IVLNDIFKS
-389 LLNKPIS
+389 LLNKPIT
-396 KKDIDKKIINIYS
+396 KKEIDKKIIDIYS

-419 IDGNTLII
+419 IDDNTLII
-427 AGEKPHSNKVGL
+427 DGEKPHSNRVGL

-462 FKNNINLNLKFGDY
+462 FKNSIDLNLKFGDY
-476 LGADLSTLSYYG
+476 LGTDLATLSYYG
-488 VKNRFGFFTNI
+488 IKNRFGFLTNI
-499 GYNESPFF
+499 GYDENPFF
-507 LYENKRKIAKFINRE
+507 LYDNRKKIAKFISRE
-522 AYFKLGIFNQPTN
+522 AYFKLGLFTQPTN
-535 NTILSYGVLSE
+535 NTMFSYGLLSK
-546 FSSLKQNTGGDTS
+546 FSSLKQDTGGNET

-565 ENSTKTYLSFKYD
+565 ENSTKTYLSYKYN

-583 SNPMKGVK
+583 TNPMKGVK
-591 ASFNY
+591 ADFNY
-596 NFAGSFGNSKSN
+596 TFSSSFGKSKSN
-608 LYGPAYTVRGYVP
+608 LYGPAFTLKAYAPIT
-621 LNPKFSLTYGLDY
+621 PKFSFIYGLNY
-634 SSLRGDKIRAD
+634 SSLRGDNIRAD

-651 GMHTN
+651 GIYTN
-656 MNNNEFEFYGFN
+656 MDTNDFEFYGFN
-668 YQEKQLK
+668 YQEKQVK
-675 DLINLTLGFKHKIV
+675 DLISLTLGFKHKIV

-695 TKFNIATFNEANSLQ
+695 TKFNIATFNEENF
-710 MQNSRA
+710 MQNNRT
-716 RMWKN
+716 RMWKD
-721 YSQGLGFSLSY
+721 YSQGLAFSLSY

-737 PIEFSVSS
+737 PIEFSISS
-745 DLKNIKP
+745 DLKNKKP

>member
-6 FLTCIFLI
+6 FLAYIFLI
-14 FNLSYAEEIELK
+14 FNFAYTEEIQLK
-26 TREDVEI
+26 TKEDVEI

-38 QIKNLQDKIENTKK
+38 QIKNLQNKIENTKK
-52 LKSAKDN
+52 LKAAKEN

-77 HLGVLRVLERENIKI
+77 HLGVLRVLEKENIKI

-98 SIGAFVGTL
+98 SIGAFIGTM

-114 DEIEKFL
+114 DEIEKLL
-121 DDLNISTFLETV
+121 DDLNIGNFLENV

-142 KKESLKKYSAY
+142 KKESLKKYSVH

-158 ELNFSFPKGLRGTGE
+158 ELNFSFPKGLKGTGE
-173 AYLLLKDLLGNYEY
+173 EYLILKKLLGKYEY
-187 MDSFDNFPIPLRI
+187 MDNFDNFPIPLRI

-213 SKGDVAKILIASM
+213 SRGDVAKVLIASM
-226 AIPSIFEPMKIDGEI
+226 SIPSIFEPMKIDGEI

-272 VVEKDDYN
+272 VIEKDDYN
-280 ILSVMNQAS
+280 ILSVLSQAN
-289 TIQASNITKIS
+289 TIQASNVTKIS

-323 KELMKLG
+323 EELIKLG

-337 IDKIRLLTKNDNEK
+337 LDKIKLLTKADNKK
-351 KKEKFVNDNDV
+351 KKENFISDNDV

-368 IEYSEKFSNNTI
+368 IEYNEKFSDNTI
-380 IVLNDIFKD
+380 VVLNDIFKD

-396 KKDIDKKIINIYS
+396 KNDIDKKIIDTYS

-427 AGEKPHSNKVGL
+427 DGEKPHSNKIGL

-453 GSDLFFNGK
+453 GSDLVFNGK
-462 FKNNINLNLKFGDY
+462 FNNNINFNFKFGDY
-476 LGADLSTLSYYG
+476 LGADLATLSYYG
-488 VKNRFGFFTNI
+488 VKNRFGFLTDI
-499 GYNESPFF
+499 GYDENPFF
-507 LYENKRKIAKFINRE
+507 LYDNKRKSAKFISRE
-522 AYFKLGIFNQPTN
+522 AYFKLGLFTQPTN
-535 NTILSYGVLSE
+535 STMLSYGILSK
-546 FSSLKQNTGGDTS
+546 FSSLKQDTGGNET

-565 ENSTKTYLSFKYD
+565 ENSTKTYLSYKYN

-583 SNPMKGVK
+583 TNPMKGVK
-591 ASFNY
+591 ADFVY
-596 NFAGSFGNSKSN
+596 NFSSSFGKSKSN
-608 LYGPAYTVRGYVP
+608 LYGPTFTLKGYVP
-621 LNPKFSLTYGLDY
+621 VNPRFSLMYGLNY
-634 SSLRGDKIRAD
+634 SSLRGDNIRAD

-651 GMHTN
+651 GMYTN
-656 MNNNEFEFYGFN
+656 IDNNDFEFYGYN
-668 YQEKQLK
+668 YQEKQMK

-689 YSLYFS
+689 YSLYFN
-695 TKFNIATFNEANSLQ
+695 TKFNIATFNEDNPMQRYNS
-710 MQNSRA
+710 
-716 RMWKN
+716 RMWKD
-721 YSQGLGFSLSY
+721 YSQGLGFSLTY

-745 DLKNIKP
+745 DLKNVKP